1 MTQARA
7 SSRRSEPAAGRR
19 PWRRVAVVLGLA
31 ALAAAGCGTSGREA
45 ATAQDKAVQ
54 PGYFT
59 VPANQ
64 LSHLKISRVEDASWP
79 VVVQTTG
86 TVDFDGD
93 HTTPVI
99 TQVGGPIARI
109 VADLGTRVGPGD
121 PLLYVSSPDL
131 STAVSAYRKAQNRLD
146 LARRT
151 LDRNRDL
158 LAHNVI
164 AQKDLEASQ
173 ADYNDAFTEAQN
185 DLQALK
191 IFGVTEKDLE
201 AAERQDVPIRPELAV
216 RAPIAGVV
224 VQKLVAPGQLI
235 QAGATTCFLVS
246 DPATMWVQG
255 HLHENELMTIRVGD
269 RADVRTGSAPGA
281 FAGRVAYIGAML
293 DPPTRTTPVRIV
305 TENREGLLKKDQFV
319 DVTVHSGVRRTVL
332 TVPTSAVLHNT
343 ENFPFVYVQVGTG
356 RFAARLIRTGVQ
368 LDDSFEVLSGL
379 QVGEAIVTE
388 GSVFLQ
394 FAETYQ
400 K

>member
-1 MTQARA
+1 MKQARS
-7 SSRRSEPAAGRR
+7 SSRRFASAGGRR
-19 PWRRVAVVLGLA
+19 QWRSVAAVLVFA
-31 ALAAAGCGTSGREA
+31 ALAAGGCDMSGRQT
-45 ATAQDKAVQ
+45 ATAQDNLSQ

-59 VPANQ
+59 VPVSQ
-64 LSHLKISRVEDASWP
+64 LSHLKISRVENSSWP
-79 VVVQTTG
+79 VVLQTTG
-86 TVDFDGD
+86 TVDFDAD

-99 TQVGGPIARI
+99 TQVGGPIARL
-109 VADLGTRVGPGD
+109 VADLGTRVKPGD

-131 STAVSAYRKAQNRLD
+131 SGAVSAYRKAQNRLD

-158 LAHNVI
+158 LSHKVI

-191 IFGVTEKDLE
+191 IFGVTENDLQ
-201 AAERQDVPIRPELAV
+201 ALERQDAPIRPELAV
-216 RAPIAGVV
+216 RSPIAGVV
-224 VQKLVAPGQLI
+224 VQKLVSPGQLV

-246 DPATMWVQG
+246 NPAAMWIQG
-255 HLHENELMTIRVGD
+255 HLHDDELTSVHVGD
-269 RADVRTGSAPGA
+269 RAEVHSGSAPGL
-281 FAGRVAYIGAML
+281 FAGRVSYIGAML
-293 DPPTRTTPVRIV
+293 DPATRTTPVRIV
-305 TENREGLLKKDQFV
+305 TENRQGLLKKDQFV
-319 DVTVHSGVRRTVL
+319 DVTIHSGVRRTIL

-343 ENFPFVYVQVGTG
+343 ENLPFVYVQVGSG
-356 RFAARLIRTGVQ
+356 RFAERLIKTGVQ

-379 QVGEAIVTE
+379 KAGEDIVTE